1 MISVLS
7 FVIAMPFV
15 TTASALLTFTT
26 GYSSPPDYPVTS
38 NVQIS
43 PAHPVVGDEISCSYD
58 FYDQSGDIDK
68 EEAIKFLKKR
78 ITLARLLIECCLN
91 SGTSFL
97 DIVSL
102 GCLKGVLLVS
112 GKKLIESPARAP

>member
-1 MISVLS
+1 MNRNPATRAIVMISVLS

-26 GYSSPPDYPVTS
+26 GYSTPPDYPVTS

-58 FYDQSGDIDK
+58 FYDQSGDADQ
-68 EEAIKFLKKR
+68 
-78 ITLARLLIECCLN
+78 
-91 SGTSFL
+91 
-97 DIVSL
+97 SL
-102 GCLKGVLLVS
+102 Q
-112 GKKLIESPARAP
+112 SPGN